1 MAQIDISCVTNFL
14 IYKTAPQN
22 KSKNKYRS
30 IQKADFIV
38 PFFKIKCN
46 LYKKV
51 RKQKVKL

>member
-46 LYKKV
+46 IKRLENK
-51 RKQKVKL
+51 R